1 VSIYYCKSKFLGI
14 PKSSNILLDVEI
26 LSNIDLVGEEL
37 SVLEINNFLKIR
49 NLPALFNSNDKLLI
63 KTNGFTVIWIDKTTY
78 HLIFDLE
85 KTPPDFTRD
94 FKLKQFLN
102 I

>member
-1 VSIYYCKSKFLGI
+1 MIYYCKSKFLGF
-14 PKSSNILLDVEI
+14 PKSSNILLDVKI
-26 LSNIDLVGEEL
+26 LSDIDVVGEKL
-37 SVLEINNFLKIR
+37 SVLEINNFLKLR
-49 NLPALFNSNDKLLI
+49 NIPSLFNSNDKFLVE
-63 KTNGFTVIWIDKTTY
+63 TNGFTIIWNDKTSF

-85 KTPPDFTRD
+85 KTPPGFTRD